1 MRKSGAR
8 LRWRRGFTRLLPHQ
22 AREHAVQAA
31 YLLPELYADL
41 GVELTLIPGPSDR
54 AGRVA
59 DLVIHLPPGLALFV
73 PQEGGPTARV
83 EAGFVAIDATN
94 HETLR
99 AAREAHI
106 VLGAGTDRVAPGVDF
121 YSRIR
126 LPRAGQ
132 TITAVVSDLS
142 SGALGAARLAV
153 PEAGQAS
160 RVVGLSIYSMTEKS
174 LWVEIPPGTGSVPS
188 SDRPA
193 EFSLGPALKTTF
205 TLPFGSAATVAMK
218 ALRPATSATAPAD
231 HVRPPSVDLASIT
244 TVWSSVRRVN
254 ET

>member
-1 MRKSGAR
+1 M
-8 LRWRRGFTRLLPHQ
+8 
-22 AREHAVQAA
+22 
-31 YLLPELYADL
+31 
-41 GVELTLIPGPSDR
+41 
-54 AGRVA
+54 
-59 DLVIHLPPGLALFV
+59 
-73 PQEGGPTARV
+73 
-83 EAGFVAIDATN
+83 
-94 HETLR
+94 
-99 AAREAHI
+99 
-106 VLGAGTDRVAPGVDF
+106 LGAGTDRVAPGVDF

-174 LWVEIPPGTGSVPS
+174 LWVEIPPGRGSVPS

-205 TLPFGSAATVAMK
+205 TVGEPLACGFRIEGPAQSPPVRLVIRRGERVVRSLPVAGNE
-218 ALRPATSATAPAD
+218 AGDGLRPEGGAEPIKMPLAVDDLPAGD
-231 HVRPPSVDLASIT
+231 YVLAAQTIGEGPEVPDLAAVPFRLRGPSVDPDRLSGG
-244 TVWSSVRRVN
+244 
-254 ET
+254 